1 MTRLKIRLE
10 ALCAFLL
17 ILPAS
22 SWAGLEI
29 QWSRDSVTEDV
40 SNLEPELQKNWFQWE
55 TDFKVFPK
63 STRLQVA
70 LSNPSQ
76 SELGHTLG
84 TQIQISSNLSK
95 QRRELVLRHELAH
108 VFFNQYCPTL
118 KTDFLT
124 QETFAYF
131 ISKDYQRIFFE
142 KPVQAADFVFVVKA
156 MDHLRSK
163 DFRKDPFSL
172 STALALSRVLIEQAD
187 KSGDQGAGMV
197 DRFRKLFSSCSAT
210 DFSARN
216 ASQQFFEF
224 LVGERLERKSY
235 SGEDGL
241 VVMDGLS
248 GLPILQKGNIT
259 QKLQPGSLLKA
270 LLVATV
276 PSLRERRSSRKSDS
290 WVCDPEGR
298 EEKWNRSWSWKEALV
313 KSCNGFFL
321 DAPMP
326 PDVELRKYRS
336 VLADIGVQ
344 ELSSDLPPSL
354 AHAIGLLPGV
364 EMSALQVAQM
374 FRWISRHNPEVI
386 ETLKETSRQGT
397 LMGFPESK
405 WFSENSISLKSGTV
419 RDALGQPM
427 IGWVVA
433 VSTEKS
439 ENEPAWIAIYFRKG
453 KAPREMMWELKEQL
467 KPLVN
472 LKAERQSV
480 QILGLV
486 PENQIQ
492 IHCDSPKID
501 VKASDMKVGET
512 LDCLAGAFEISY
524 PLKSGLSHQRA
535 YYGRLRKKIR
545 PEAPEVKFARGQ
557 QAKARSG
564 SSLMLET
571 SKLNYSLQVLASEFP
586 RGRQETLKALALAA
600 QANARS
606 QRHGKEA
613 VCDTT
618 HCQVFG
624 GEWSNLPS
632 DFKKNVLDAVVSID
646 SRKLQKGS
654 RQSENWFPY
663 SLGGFEAWSQ
673 TISAE
678 KLASVFQVSSP
689 DQLEIEGGEIEL
701 RQSSNLLLRLD
712 CETFRNQMQ
721 LLACPD
727 SLKKIS
733 NGWSAEGKGEGH
745 QLGMNLRQADA
756 MASQGIRFDEVLR
769 KFYPKA
775 QLF

>member
-1 MTRLKIRLE
+1 MV

-17 ILPAS
+17 ILPAN

-40 SNLEPELQKNWFQWE
+40 STLEPELQKKWFQWE

-70 LSNPSQ
+70 LSNPRQ
-76 SELGHTLG
+76 SELGHTIE
-84 TQIQISSNLSK
+84 TKIQVSMNLPR

-108 VFFNQYCPTL
+108 VFFNQHCPAL
-118 KTDFLT
+118 KTDVLI
-124 QETFAYF
+124 QETFAYY

-142 KPVQAADFVFVVKA
+142 KPAQAADFVFVVKA
-156 MDHLRSK
+156 MDHLRSLEPK
-163 DFRKDPFSL
+163 KGQFSL
-172 STALALSRVLIEQAD
+172 STALALSRVLIEQVD
-187 KSGDQGAGMV
+187 KSGDQGAAIQ
-197 DRFRKLFSSCSAT
+197 DRFRKLFANCTSA
-210 DFSARN
+210 DFSSRN
-216 ASQQFFEF
+216 ASQEFFKF
-224 LVGERLERKSY
+224 IVGDQLERKIY
-235 SGEDGL
+235 PVEDGL

-248 GLPILQKGNIT
+248 GLPILQKGNIS

-270 LLVATV
+270 LLVATA
-276 PSLRERRSSRKSDS
+276 PSLREQRSSRKSNSWACDS
-290 WVCDPEGR
+290 EGP
-298 EEKWNRSWSWKEALV
+298 EEKWNRLWSWKEALV

-326 PDVELRKYRS
+326 PDRELRNYQA
-336 VLADIGVQ
+336 VLTEIGVQ
-344 ELSSDLPPSL
+344 EPFSELPPSL

-374 FRWISRHNPEVI
+374 FRWISRHHPEVI
-386 ETLKETSRQGT
+386 ETLKKTSRQGT
-397 LMGFPESK
+397 LMGFPASK

-419 RDALGQPM
+419 RDALSQPI
-427 IGWVVA
+427 IGWVA
-433 VSTEKS
+433 AISNEKS
-439 ENEPAWIAIYFRKG
+439 DNEPAWIAVYFRKG
-453 KAPREMMWELKEQL
+453 KAPREILWELKEHL
-467 KPLVN
+467 KPLVA
-472 LKAERQSV
+472 LKAERQRV

-501 VKASDMKVGET
+501 LKASDMKVGEA
-512 LDCLAGAFEISY
+512 LDCLEGAFQVSY
-524 PLKSGLSHQRA
+524 PLKSGLSHQRT

-545 PEAPEVKFARGQ
+545 PEPPEQKFARGQ

-586 RGRQETLKALALAA
+586 RGRQETLKALALAV
-600 QANARS
+600 QSNARS
-606 QRHGKEA
+606 HRHRKDA

-624 GEWSNLPS
+624 GEWLSLPTEL
-632 DFKKNVLDAVVSID
+632 KKNIFDAVLSVD
-646 SRKLQKGS
+646 SRKLQKGI
-654 RQSENWFPY
+654 QSENWFPY
-663 SLGGFEAWSQ
+663 SLGGSEAWIQ

-678 KLASVFQVSSP
+678 KLASVFQISRP
-689 DQLEIEGGEIEL
+689 DQLELKGNDVEL
-701 RQSSNLLLRLD
+701 RQSSNLLLRVD

-727 SLKKIS
+727 SLKK
-733 NGWSAEGKGEGH
+733 NGNSWAAAGKGEGH
-745 QLGMNLRQADA
+745 QMGMNLRQADA

>member
-1 MTRLKIRLE
+1 
-10 ALCAFLL
+10 A
-17 ILPAS
+17 P
-22 SWAGLEI
+22 
-29 QWSRDSVTEDV
+29 
-40 SNLEPELQKNWFQWE
+40 SN
-55 TDFKVFPK
+55 
-63 STRLQVA
+63 
-70 LSNPSQ
+70 
-76 SELGHTLG
+76 SELGHTLD
-84 TQIQISSNLSK
+84 TKIQVSSNLSK

-108 VFFNQYCPTL
+108 VFFNQYCPAL
-118 KTDFLT
+118 KTDVLT

-131 ISKDYQRIFFE
+131 VSKDYQRIFFE
-142 KPVQAADFVFVVKA
+142 KSAQAADFVFAIKA
-156 MDHLRSK
+156 MDHLRTWNAQK
-163 DFRKDPFSL
+163 GLFALP
-172 STALALSRVLIEQAD
+172 TALALSRVLIEQAD
-187 KSGDQGAGMV
+187 KSGDHGMALTE
-197 DRFRKLFSSCSAT
+197 RFRKLFASCASA
-210 DFSARN
+210 DFSAQN
-216 ASQQFFEF
+216 ASQAFAEF
-224 LVGERLERKSY
+224 LVGDRLERKSY
-235 SGEDGL
+235 SNEDGL

-248 GLPILQKGNIT
+248 GLPILQKGNLS

-270 LLVATV
+270 LLVATA
-276 PSLRERRSSRKSDS
+276 PSLREQRSSRQSDS

-298 EEKWNRSWSWKEALV
+298 EEKWNRSWSWKEALI

-326 PDVELRKYRS
+326 PEAELRKYQS
-336 VLADIGVQ
+336 VLMEIGVQ
-344 ELSSDLPPSL
+344 ELSSELPPSL
-354 AHAIGLLPGV
+354 AHTIGLLPGV
-364 EMSALQVAQM
+364 EMTPLQLAQT
-374 FRWISRHNPEVI
+374 FRWISLQQPEVI
-386 ETLKETSRQGT
+386 EALKETSRQGT

-405 WFSENSISLKSGTV
+405 WFSDHGISLKSGTV
-419 RDALGQPM
+419 RDALSQPM
-427 IGWVVA
+427 IGWVA
-433 VSTEKS
+433 AISNEKF

-453 KAPREMMWELKEQL
+453 KAPREMLWELKEQL
-467 KPLVN
+467 KPLVGM
-472 LKAERQSV
+472 KAERQPV

-492 IHCDSPKID
+492 IHCDHPRID
-501 VKASDMKVGET
+501 VKASEMKVGET
-512 LDCLAGAFEISY
+512 LDCRTGPFEISY
-524 PLKSGLSHQRA
+524 PLKSGLSHQRS

-545 PEAPEVKFARGQ
+545 PELAKQKFTRGQ

-613 VCDTT
+613 LCDTT

-624 GEWSNLPS
+624 GEWSKLPM
-632 DFKKNVLDAVVSID
+632 DLKKNVLDAVLSVD
-646 SRKLQKGS
+646 SRKLQKGV

-663 SLGGFEAWSQ
+663 SLGGTEAWSQ
-673 TISAE
+673 AISAD
-678 KLASVFQVSSP
+678 KLASIFQISRP
-689 DQLEIEGGEIEL
+689 DHLELQKGEIEL
-701 RQSSNLLLRLD
+701 RQSSNLLLRVD

-727 SLKKIS
+727 SLKKATPD
-733 NGWSAEGKGEGH
+733 WVALGKGEGH